1 MDRDQLLELLREEL
15 KAENLDA
22 IIIPSTSPHQ
32 SEYLPKHYNSREFIS
47 GFTGS
52 AGMVVVTLTRA
63 ALWTDGR
70 YFIQA
75 ERELKGS
82 SFELMK
88 MGVASDPTI
97 DQFLSSEVPYGG
109 SVGVNLNNLSEKSYR
124 GYVDSLKLKNIQL
137 IHSEALEHIWTTQ
150 PALPKED
157 VFILGEAFA
166 GKSRMEKLEELRQAY
181 SKEDAT
187 ATFISSLED
196 IAWVL
201 NIRGGDIPY
210 NPVTISYLFVTD
222 EGAVLFIH
230 REKLDDEIKRALEE
244 DHVHIIDYD
253 RINDEISVIDGHKIF
268 VDISKTPHLLYDAMK
283 ENNTMIEGNELTA
296 ELKAVKNETELEN
309 LKYAYLQDGIALTKY
324 IYWLTHLEKPVG
336 EYEAEEHLIE
346 LRSQRPNYLDES
358 FKPIS
363 AYGANAAMAHYSAG
377 PKQQD
382 DIESSGLYLIDS
394 GGHYLNGTT
403 DTTRTIAMGEVSDEE
418 KRSFTLVLKGLIQVI
433 KNKYIEGTMDRDL
446 DILARVN
453 LWSDGKNFNHGTGH
467 GVGYILSVHEAP
479 PTISN
484 RVSTPTVLK
493 PGFVFSVEPGYY
505 VEDNYGIRSEN
516 IVYVK
521 PWETTQDGDYLE
533 LYNLTR
539 VPFDQKALDIS
550 LLNKDEIKWLNDYH
564 QLVLE
569 EVGPH
574 LEEAELHWLKSV
586 TAPIPIK

>member
-1 MDRDQLLELLREEL
+1 MLRDQLLEVLREEL
-15 KAENLDA
+15 KQENLDA

-52 AGMVVVTLTRA
+52 AGMVVVTPTRA

-75 ERELKGS
+75 ERELRGS

-88 MGVASDPTI
+88 MGVASDPTVEE
-97 DQFLSSEVPYGG
+97 FLSSEVPYGG
-109 SVGVNLNNLSEKSYR
+109 QVGVNLNNLSEKSYR

-137 IHSEALEHIWTTQ
+137 IHTEALEKIWTTR

-166 GKSRMEKLEELRQAY
+166 GKSRMEKLNELRQAY

-201 NIRGGDIPY
+201 NIRGSDIPY

-222 EGAVLFIH
+222 EGAILFIH
-230 REKLDDEIKRALEE
+230 QEKLDDEIKKVLED

-253 RINDEISVIDGHKIF
+253 RIHDEISVIDNHKIF
-268 VDISKTPHLLYDAMK
+268 VDISMTPHLLFDAMK
-283 ENNTMIEGNELTA
+283 EKNTMIEGQELTA

-309 LKYAYLQDGIALTKY
+309 LKHAYLQDGIAITKY
-324 IYWLTHLEKPVG
+324 IYWLTQLKEPVG
-336 EYEAEEHLIE
+336 EYEAEEYLVG
-346 LRSQRPNYLDES
+346 LRSARPNYIDES

-377 PKQQD
+377 PKSQD
-382 DIESSGLYLIDS
+382 KIEFSGLYLIDS

-403 DTTRTIAMGEVSDEE
+403 DTTRTFSMGAVSDEE
-418 KRSFTLVLKGLIQVI
+418 KRSFTLVLKGMIQVI
-433 KNKYIEGTMDRDL
+433 KNKYLEGTMDRDL

-453 LWSDGKNFNHGTGH
+453 LWNDGKNFNHGTGH
-467 GVGYILSVHEAP
+467 GVGYLLSVHEAP
-479 PTISN
+479 PSVSN
-484 RVSTPTVLK
+484 RNPNPTVLK
-493 PGFVFSVEPGYY
+493 PGYVFSVEPGYY
-505 VEDNYGIRSEN
+505 VEDGYGIRSEN

-521 PWETTQDGDYLE
+521 PWKTTEDGNYLE

-539 VPFDQKALDIS
+539 VPIDQKALDIS
-550 LLNKDEIKWLNDYH
+550 LLDEGEIQWLNDYH
-564 QLVLE
+564 QLILE

-574 LEEAELHWLKSV
+574 LEADELEWLKAV
-586 TAPIPIK
+586 TAPISIN